1 MGDRPNPQ
9 PSGDRGDLQTL
20 AESLRAQA
28 RQLGDADAIAA
39 AEKLHEHA
47 HADTPNRDHMR
58 ALLAELETKLAL
70 SSTVNA
76 LLQALT
82 NVGM

>member
-9 PSGDRGDLQTL
+9 PSDGRVDVQAL
-20 AESLRAQA
+20 AERLRAQA

-39 AEKLHEHA
+39 ADKLHEHA
-47 HADTPNRDHMR
+47 HADSPNRDHMR
-58 ALLAELETKLAL
+58 ALLVELETKLAL
-70 SSTVNA
+70 SSTVSA
-76 LLQALT
+76 LVQALT